1 MKLKIFK
8 YWLKLRGTDNCIIRA
23 CYEDMVLRNDKWIM
37 CIKEELERLGVSYL
51 WESNIADNCTYKIIE
66 QRMTDIYRQNI
77 FSFVTSSSKG
87 QLYQYV
93 VNDFVL
99 QRYLTKPIDD
109 RYRRMLTKIRLS
121 NHQLKNETGR
131 YNNTL
136 RSQRICTLCACN
148 DIEDEFH
155 FILKCPFYENLRS
168 MYIKKYYYVKPS
180 VFKVVCLMSS
190 ENVKELSN
198 LGKFLYKATALR
210 QSNL

>member
-99 QRYLTKPIDD
+99 
-109 RYRRMLTKIRLS
+109 
-121 NHQLKNETGR
+121 
-131 YNNTL
+131 
-136 RSQRICTLCACN
+136 
-148 DIEDEFH
+148 
-155 FILKCPFYENLRS
+155 
-168 MYIKKYYYVKPS
+168 
-180 VFKVVCLMSS
+180 
-190 ENVKELSN
+190 
-198 LGKFLYKATALR
+198 
-210 QSNL
+210 